1 MTLKYPVLAEICR
14 GFALLLRS
22 GIGTAE
28 GAFLL
33 ARENRDQRTL
43 LDSLGC
49 GLDDGASM
57 HEAMGETGV
66 FPEHLV
72 AMVRIGEETGRL
84 EETLLGL
91 AEFYEEHCR
100 SRERIRAALSGP
112 AMILVLVLLV
122 LGVLLVKVLPVFD
135 RVYASLGSCLR
146 GPAAGL
152 LHLGEILKASLPVLL
167 AVVLLGGIG
176 AAVLW
181 LRPDLREKLAAIW
194 KKRHG
199 DRGIGRKFNN
209 AWFARALALGFSSG
223 MNLEQSLELAEN
235 LLQEDPGA
243 ARRCRNCIRNIED
256 GSSLADALEVNQ
268 FLPPAQG
275 RLLEVGFRSGSGDLV
290 MESIAKNMMADAW
303 KSFEKGISG
312 LEPAMVLV
320 SSLLVGLIL
329 LSVMLP
335 LADILSVLG

>member
-1 MTLKYPVLAEICR
+1 MTLTNLKLAEICR
-14 GFALLLRS
+14 GFALLLGS
-22 GIGTAE
+22 GIGAAE

-33 ARENRDQRTL
+33 ARENREQQTL
-43 LDSLGC
+43 LTSLGLR
-49 GLDDGASM
+49 LDEGASM
-57 HEAMGETGV
+57 HDAMGQTGV

-84 EETLLGL
+84 EETFMGL

-112 AMILVLVLLV
+112 AMILLLVLLV

-135 RVYASLGSCLR
+135 RVYVSLGSCLR

-167 AVVLLGGIG
+167 MGGIG

-181 LRPDLREKLAAIW
+181 LRPELRGKLADHW
-194 KKRHG
+194 KKRYG

-209 AWFARALALGFSSG
+209 ARFARALAMGFSSG
-223 MNLEQSLELAEN
+223 MDLEHSLELAEK
-235 LLQEDPGA
+235 LLQDVPGA
-243 ARRCRNCIRNIED
+243 VQRCRNCIRRIEE
-256 GSSLADALEVNQ
+256 GSSLADALEKSQ
-268 FLPPAQG
+268 FLAPAQG

-290 MESIAKNMMADAW
+290 MENIAKTMMDDAW
-303 KSFEKGISG
+303 RSFDRRISG

>member
-1 MTLKYPVLAEICR
+1 MTLTNLKLAEICR
-14 GFALLLRS
+14 GFALLLGS
-22 GIGTAE
+22 GIGAAE

-33 ARENRDQRTL
+33 ARENREQQTL
-43 LDSLGC
+43 LTSLGLR
-49 GLDDGASM
+49 LDEGASM
-57 HEAMGETGV
+57 HDAMGQTGV

-84 EETLLGL
+84 EETFMGL

-112 AMILVLVLLV
+112 AMILLLVLLV

-135 RVYASLGSCLR
+135 RVYASLGSCMT

-167 AVVLLGGIG
+167 MGGIG

-181 LRPDLREKLAAIW
+181 LRPELRGKLADHW
-194 KKRHG
+194 KKRYG
-199 DRGIGRKFNN
+199 DRGIGRNFNN
-209 AWFARALALGFSSG
+209 ARFARALAMGFSSG
-223 MNLEQSLELAEN
+223 MDLEHSLELAEK
-235 LLQEDPGA
+235 LLQDDPGA
-243 ARRCRNCIRNIED
+243 AQRCRNCIRRIEE
-256 GSSLADALEVNQ
+256 GNSLADALEKSQ
-268 FLPPAQG
+268 FLAPAQG

-290 MESIAKNMMADAW
+290 MENIAKTMMDDAW
-303 KSFEKGISG
+303 RSFDRRISG

>member
-1 MTLKYPVLAEICR
+1 MMLTMPELAEICR
-14 GFALLLRS
+14 GFALLLGS

-33 ARENRDQRTL
+33 ARENRKQQTL
-43 LDSLGC
+43 LTGLGLR
-49 GLDDGASM
+49 LDEGASM
-57 HEAMGETGV
+57 HDAMGETGA
-66 FPEHLV
+66 FPEHLL

-100 SRERIRAALSGP
+100 SRDRIRSAISGP

-122 LGVLLVKVLPVFD
+122 MGVLLVKVLPVFD

-152 LHLGEILKASLPVLL
+152 LRMGEVLKASLPGLL
-167 AVVLLGGIG
+167 AVLLMGSIA

-181 LRPDLREKLAAIW
+181 LRHDLREKLADPW
-194 KKRHG
+194 KKRFG

-209 AWFARALALGFSSG
+209 ARFARALALGFSSG
-223 MNLEQSLELAEN
+223 MNLEYSLDLAEK
-235 LLQEDPGA
+235 LLQDVPGA
-243 ARRCRNCIRNIED
+243 AKRCRTCIQSVEN
-256 GSSLADALEVNQ
+256 GSSLADALEKSR

-290 MESIAKNMMADAW
+290 MENIAKTMMEDAW
-303 KSFEKGISG
+303 KSFDRGISG